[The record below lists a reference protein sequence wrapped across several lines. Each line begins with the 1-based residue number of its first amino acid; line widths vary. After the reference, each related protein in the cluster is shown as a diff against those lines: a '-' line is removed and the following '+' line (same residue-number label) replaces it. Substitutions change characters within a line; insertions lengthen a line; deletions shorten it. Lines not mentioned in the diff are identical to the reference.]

1 MKLID
6 MTLTQFLNE
15 VDSPSP
21 APGGGSVG
29 ALVGAIGAS
38 LGRMVAHL
46 SFGKKKYNELSDEV
60 KADFEA
66 KFARLVEVKEELARL
81 VDADTDAYNLVMG
94 AYKLPKET
102 EEEKAFRSQEIQKN
116 LKLAVTTPYETVKY
130 CQEGIALLPTLL
142 KYGNQN
148 AISDIGVGCL
158 MLFAGLEAGI
168 FNVLINLQSITDE
181 SYNHNM
187 KAEIAALKEKAA
199 MEKEEI
205 LKVVNASMM

>member
-1 MKLID
+1 MKLVD
-6 MTLTQFLNE
+6 MTVVQFLNE

-29 ALVGAIGAS
+29 ALVGSIGAS

-46 SFGKKKYNELSDEV
+46 TFGKKKYNELPEEA
-60 KADFEA
+60 KTEFEA

-116 LKLAVTTPYETVKY
+116 LKLAVNTPYETVKY

-168 FNVLINLQSITDE
+168 FNVLINLQSISE
-181 SYNHNM
+181 EAYNADM
-187 KAEIAALKEKAA
+187 KAKILEMKTKAEA
-199 MEKEEI
+199 DKKEI
-205 LKVVNASMM
+205 LDSVMQSMM

>member
-1 MKLID
+1 MKLVD
-6 MTLTQFLNE
+6 MTVTQFLNE

-29 ALVGAIGAS
+29 ALVGGIGAS

-46 SFGKKKYNELSDEV
+46 TFGKKKYNELSDEL
-60 KADFEA
+60 KAEFEA
-66 KFARLVEVKEELARL
+66 KFKRLLEVKEELARL

-116 LKLAVTTPYETVKY
+116 LKLAVQTPYETVLY
-130 CQEGIALLPTLL
+130 CAEGISLLGTLL

-148 AISDIGVGCL
+148 AISDIGVGAL
-158 MLFAGLEAGI
+158 MLFAGLEAGV

-181 SYNHNM
+181 AYNADM
-187 KAEIAALKEKAA
+187 KKKMDEIKAKSA
-199 MEKEEI
+199 VEKEELI
-205 LKVVNASMM
+205 AVVAKSMQ

>member
-1 MKLID
+1 MKLVD

-29 ALVGAIGAS
+29 ALVGSIGAS

-46 SFGKKKYNELSDEV
+46 SFGKKKYNTYPEE
-60 KADFEA
+60 ARAAFE
-66 KFARLVEVKEELARL
+66 KNFARLVEVKNELSRL

-94 AYKLPKET
+94 AYKLPKDT
-102 EEEKAFRSQEIQKN
+102 EEQKAAREAEIQKN
-116 LKLAVTTPYETVKY
+116 LKLAVQTPYETVMY
-130 CQEGIALLPTLL
+130 CAEGIDLLGILL
-142 KYGNQN
+142 QYGNQN

-158 MLFAGLEAGI
+158 MMFAGLEAGI

-181 SYNHNM
+181 TYNQD
-187 KAEIAALKEKAA
+187 IKEKV
-199 MEKEEI
+199 MKMKEKSKSQKEEI
-205 LKVVNASMM
+205 IKRVEEAML

>member
-1 MKLID
+1 MKLMD

-29 ALVGAIGAS
+29 ALVGGIGAS

-46 SFGKKKYNELSDEV
+46 SFGKKKYNAHPEEARAAFEKNFVRLLEV
-60 KADFEA
+60 KN
-66 KFARLVEVKEELARL
+66 ELGRL

-94 AYKLPKET
+94 AYKLPKDT
-102 EEEKAFRSQEIQKN
+102 EEQKVARETEIQKN
-116 LKLAVTTPYETVKY
+116 LKLAVQTPYETVMY
-130 CQEGIALLPTLL
+130 CAEGIDLLGVLL
-142 KYGNQN
+142 QYGNQN

-181 SYNHNM
+181 AYNKEM
-187 KAEIAALKEKAA
+187 KEKVMKIKEKAQA
-199 MEKEEI
+199 QKEEI
-205 LKVVNASMM
+205 VKIVEGAM